1 LGDGAVRYLGVNKGW
16 TCSGKMLRNGGVAA
30 FVDSKFVALS
40 EERIT
45 GQKYAPGYSE
55 ALKAL
60 LCHLELSIGDFD
72 RIGVSTC
79 CEPQAQ
85 ALQAHELADH
95 PRIESVNHHLSHA
108 SLAFYSSGFDRALV
122 VVVDGGGNVLDNYDK
137 DVQVDDWW
145 TKPREQH
152 SYYLATRRS
161 GLELICRD
169 FDSPYAVGMGEM
181 YRAFTYY
188 LGWPSSTNSSKTMAL
203 AGHGRR
209 SAIVGDLFTMEDGKL
224 RTHIRNN
231 PFHPID
237 MVTELA
243 RVLDVDFGEPRPPG
257 GAILQIHKDVAAF
270 VQDQCERWLS
280 LRLDYLR
287 RDYAADKLCISGG
300 FALNVV
306 VNGKLL
312 DMFPGGAYVPSAPG
326 DDGQCLGNVFLMLSH
341 QKDRERPMPAITKS
355 SDAFLGPV
363 NKLDSKSVAYGLAD
377 AGHKSYI
384 VFETSDFSDLIAQML
399 ASGSAVCLYQSRA
412 EFGPRA
418 LGSRSILADP
428 RRPDAVSRLNALK
441 DREWF
446 MPFAPAVLG
455 EMMAEWFAPAAD
467 SPFMSFAV
475 NATPRAIQELP
486 AILNADNSARVQ
498 TVGPNDSSPL
508 RGILMR
514 FAEHTQIPVLLNTSF
529 NRGGEPIVET
539 IQQAIES
546 FSSMPVNA
554 LGIGRFVVVKSLSPD
569 VGDLPISATISDLD
583 VEVYAEADSAPVV
596 VPQTRPHLRIRQIQ
610 ALTDRVIFVRTELP
624 LYGEFLQ
631 WLREGRKVTTIRLR
645 KGAVEVPFSSV
656 LPLYETADFGPG
668 DRSHPTEFVKVS
680 ALRYNR
686 FGELSAHDAVRDGF
700 RSSDDMRKTLGEI
713 YPQIADDDWVTVYD
727 ISLMP
732 LGRDD
737 VMSLGRT

>member
-1 LGDGAVRYLGVNKGW
+1 MRYLGVNKGW
-16 TCSGKMLRNGGVAA
+16 TCSGKMLRNGGVAT
-30 FVDSKFVALS
+30 FLDGKFVALS

-60 LCHLELSIGDFD
+60 LHHQQLSLDDFD

-79 CEPQAQ
+79 CEPQEL
-85 ALQAHELADH
+85 ALQTHELADH

-108 SLAFYSSGFDRALV
+108 SLAFYSSGFKRALV
-122 VVVDGGGNVLDNYDK
+122 AVVDGGGNVLDSNDE
-137 DVQVDDWW
+137 DTQVDDWW

-152 SYYLATRRS
+152 SYYLATRRH

-169 FDSPYAVGMGEM
+169 FDSPYDVGMGEM

-209 SAIVGDLFTMEDGKL
+209 TAISGDLFTMENGKL

-243 RVLDVDFGEPRPPG
+243 RVLDVDFGEPRPPR

-270 VQDQCERWLS
+270 VQDQCERWLT
-280 LRLDYLR
+280 LRLDCLR
-287 RDYAADKLCISGG
+287 REYSADKLCISGG

-312 DMFPGGAYVPSAPG
+312 QSFPNGAYVPSAPG
-326 DDGQCLGNVFLMLSH
+326 DDGQCLGNVFLMLSR
-341 QKDRERPMPAITKS
+341 QKNQERRMPTITKS
-355 SDAFLGPV
+355 SDAFLGPA
-363 NKLDSKSVAYGLAD
+363 NRLDSRSVAYGLAD

-399 ASGSAVCLYQSRA
+399 ASGSAVCLYQNRS

-446 MPFAPAVLG
+446 MPFAPTVLR
-455 EMMAEWFAPAAD
+455 EMMEEWFVPAAD

-475 NATPRAIQELP
+475 NATPHAMRELP

-498 TVGPNDSSPL
+498 TVGPNDGAL
-508 RGILMR
+508 RGILTR

-529 NRGGEPIVET
+529 NRGGKPIVET

-569 VGDLPISATISDLD
+569 VGDLPISATISDLH

-596 VPQTRPHLRIRQIQ
+596 VPQTRPHLRIRQVQ

-645 KGAVEVPFSSV
+645 KGAVEVPSSSV

-668 DRSHPTEFVKVS
+668 DRSRPTEFVKVS
-680 ALRYNR
+680 ALRYHR
-686 FGELSAHDAVRDGF
+686 FGELSPHDAVRDGF
-700 RSSDDMRKTLGEI
+700 RSIRDMRKTLGEI
-713 YPQIADDDWVTVYD
+713 YPEIADDDWVTVYD
-727 ISLMP
+727 ISLVP
-732 LGRDD
+732 EDGDG
-737 VMSLGRT
+737 V

>member
-1 LGDGAVRYLGVNKGW
+1 MGGGAVRYLGINKGW

-30 FVDSKFVALS
+30 FLDGKFVALA

-55 ALKAL
+55 ALKTL
-60 LCHLELSIGDFD
+60 LRHEQLSLDDFD

-79 CEPQAQ
+79 CEPQAL
-85 ALQAHELADH
+85 ALQAHELAGH

-108 SLAFYSSGFDRALV
+108 SLAFYSSGYERALV
-122 VVVDGGGNVLDNYDK
+122 VVIDGGGNVLDDSAGNIPA
-137 DVQVDDWW
+137 DDWW
-145 TKPREQH
+145 KKPREQH
-152 SYYLATRRS
+152 SYYLATRRH
-161 GLELICRD
+161 GLELISRD
-169 FDSPYAVGMGEM
+169 FDSAYEVGMGEL

-188 LGWPSSTNSSKTMAL
+188 LGWPSSTNSSKMMAL

-209 SAIVGDLFTMEDGKL
+209 KAITADLFTMENGQL
-224 RTHIRNN
+224 RTYIRNN
-231 PFHPID
+231 PFHPIE
-237 MVTELA
+237 MVSELA
-243 RVLDVDFGEPRPPG
+243 HILDVDFGEPRPPG

-270 VQDQCERWLS
+270 VQDQCETWLCR
-280 LRLDYLR
+280 RLDYLR
-287 RDYAADKLCISGG
+287 QIYAVDKVCMSGG

-306 VNGKLL
+306 VNGKILQA
-312 DMFPGGAYVPSAPG
+312 FPGGAYVPSAPG
-326 DDGQCLGNVFLMLSH
+326 DDGQCLGNVFLLLSQH
-341 QKDRERPMPAITKS
+341 KNQEREMPTIAKS
-355 SDAFLGPV
+355 SDAFLGPASQ
-363 NKLDSKSVAYGLAD
+363 LDSKSVAYSLSD

-384 VFETSDFSDLIAQML
+384 VFETSDFSDLIAKML
-399 ASGSAVCLYQSRA
+399 ASGSAVCLYQSRG

-418 LGSRSILADP
+418 LGARSILADP

-441 DREWF
+441 GREWF
-446 MPFAPAVLG
+446 MPFAPTVLR
-455 EMMAEWFAPAAD
+455 EHMADWFEPAAD

-475 NATPRAIQELP
+475 NATPRAIRELP
-486 AILNADNSARVQ
+486 AILNSDNSARVQ
-498 TVGPNDSSPL
+498 TVGLNDEGPL

-546 FSSMPVNA
+546 FSGIPVNA
-554 LGIGRFVVVKSLSPD
+554 LGIGRFVMVKSLSPD
-569 VGDLPISATISDLD
+569 VGDLPISATISDLN
-583 VEVYAEADSAPVV
+583 VEVYPEAGSTPVA
-596 VPQTRPHLRIRQIQ
+596 VPQTRPHVRIRHIQ
-610 ALTDRVIFVRTELP
+610 ALTDRVVFVRTELP

-668 DRSHPTEFVKVS
+668 DRSRPTEFVKVS
-680 ALRYNR
+680 ALRYQR
-686 FGELSAHDAVRDGF
+686 FGELSPQDAVRDGF
-700 RSSDDMRKTLGEI
+700 RSFEDMRKTLGEI
-713 YPQIADDDWVTVYD
+713 YPQITDDDWVTVYD

-732 LGRDD
+732 
-737 VMSLGRT
+737 